1 MNLSN
6 VMVMS
11 IPLIF
16 LIMLGFNPIYAQVIF
31 PGIDDEQESSASE
44 EITDDEITDELAD
57 EEADETE
64 TSAPALPAGQSYYN
78 PATNT
83 LTADSDIANVV
94 VLTPDSQLLGGESYI
109 PQDITI
115 AEGTNIIWINGQKN
129 TVQQIA
135 VQDSSGQEVYTNGSI
150 PFKNGASYEFA
161 EEGTYSYFNPSNP
174 SIRGTVNVVPT
185 TELAD
190 NPTGNSTMGTIGLF
204 VVPGDEADYWQDHLN
219 SMAFVSIN
227 EMTSTSTGGPTMFEY
242 LQKSTKVSTVIYK
255 VGVKLTLL
263 DSHIYPSTTTDATP

>member
-6 VMVMS
+6 MVVMS

-31 PGIDDEQESSASE
+31 PGIDDEQESTIDE
-44 EITDDEITDELAD
+44 EITGEEINDEPAGD
-57 EEADETE
+57 EEAGEIE
-64 TSAPALPAGQSYYN
+64 GSAPAITAGQSYYN

-83 LTADSDIANVV
+83 LTADSDISNVV
-94 VLTPDSQLLGGESYI
+94 VLTPDSQLIGESYI

-115 AEGTNIIWINGQKN
+115 AEGTNIIWINGQKD

-135 VQDSSGQEVYTNGSI
+135 VQDSSGQEIYANGTI
-150 PFKNGASYEFA
+150 PFKNGASHEFS

-174 SIRGTVNVVPT
+174 SIRGTINVVPT
-185 TELAD
+185 AELAD

-204 VVPGDEADYWQDHLN
+204 VVPSDEADYWRDHLN
-219 SMAFVSIN
+219 SMAFVTIN
-227 EMTSTSTGGPTMFEY
+227 EMTSTGGTTMFEY

-263 DSHIYPSTTTDATP
+263 DSHIHPSTTTDAAP